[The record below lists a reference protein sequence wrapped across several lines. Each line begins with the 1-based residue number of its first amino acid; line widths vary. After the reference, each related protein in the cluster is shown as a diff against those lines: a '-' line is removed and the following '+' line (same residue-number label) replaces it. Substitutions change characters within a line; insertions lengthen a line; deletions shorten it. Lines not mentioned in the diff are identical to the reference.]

1 MHNYKYFSHTHAQV
15 HADNTYV
22 HVNKYIHI
30 PVHTYRDIQK
40 ENFQTKNIFT
50 VKNCSNAHIIHTQ
63 THAER

>member
-1 MHNYKYFSHTHAQV
+1 MHNYKYFSHTPAHE

-40 ENFQTKNIFT
+40 ENFQAKIL
-50 VKNCSNAHIIHTQ
+50 SQ
-63 THAER
+63 